1 VDVIVLTAICVLG
14 LGLAGAI
21 ALRWGSLR
29 TERRPRLDEAEAPT
43 QVLRRF
49 LRTASLGMV
58 AGAVAGILV
67 LGFGGRLAM
76 RILAATSG
84 DHVQGLLTDA
94 EERVGEITV
103 GGTVGLILFVGLLG
117 GIAGGLVYVA
127 VRRWLPERAWVAGL
141 LYGVLIM
148 GLARA
153 DPLDP
158 DNTDFDILRPVWLA
172 IVLFAVLFPL
182 FGVVLGALA
191 ERLDRAYPTISARP
205 GALAAHAPLLVLAL
219 APPLLVALAAA
230 AGVAVAASR
239 IRPLARTW
247 RTPGV
252 DRVGQAVLALAG
264 GAGLAWL
271 GAGVATIV

>member
-1 VDVIVLTAICVLG
+1 MDVIVLTAICALG
-14 LGLAGAI
+14 LGLAGAT

-127 VRRWLPERAWVAGL
+127 VRRWLPERSWVAGL

-239 IRPLARTW
+239 VRPLARTW
-247 RTPGV
+247 PTLGV
-252 DRVGQAVLALAG
+252 DRVGQAVLILAG

>member
-1 VDVIVLTAICVLG
+1 VDVIVLTAICALG

-191 ERLDRAYPTISARP
+191 ARLDRAYPTISARP

-239 IRPLARTW
+239 VRPLARTW
-247 RTPGV
+247 PTPGV
-252 DRVGQAVLALAG
+252 DRVGQAVLVLAG